1 MLQREMADVQT
12 QYGPVRVKIAWL
24 GDVIVNVKPEYE
36 DCRELSRRLD
46 LPLKDILSAAR
57 HAAWQMLQERPATPD
72 S

>member
-1 MLQREMADVQT
+1 VQT

-36 DCRELSRRLD
+36 DCRELAKKLN
-46 LPLKDILSAAR
+46 LPLKDILAAAR